1 MKKLSSLGYLPLYQ
15 DILAASKV
23 PKDSWR
29 TWRICNRRLHD
40 FYKVRSKICD
50 LNVQNEGER
59 GVNAV
64 KKRNNVLKKC
74 NVADVAAIVPYICIV
89 RWLGHHGNRLYSF
102 MKLRSKK
109 SEWVIPLR
117 LL

>member
-64 KKRNNVLKKC
+64 KKRNVVKKMHYWYDQ
-74 NVADVAAIVPYICIV
+74 A
-89 RWLGHHGNRLYSF
+89 SF
-102 MKLRSKK
+102 IDFL
-109 SEWVIPLR
+109 
-117 LL
+117 